1 MNILIA
7 LLISL
12 IASFSTCIGAL
23 FIFFNIKKENI
34 NKFIAFSLAFSIAVM
49 IGVSIFDL
57 LPESMVFLIKSYNY
71 YALFIF
77 LLLFLVSFFLIK
89 YINKCLEKY
98 ENNLYKLG
106 LLSMIILI
114 MHNLPEG
121 IITFISSYKDVH
133 LGIKMALAIALHNL
147 PEGICIAVPI
157 YYSTHSK
164 KSAFFKTFISGFS
177 EFIGAILAYLF
188 LAKYVN
194 DILLSLILVMVAF
207 LMITLSVE
215 QMLPQAN
222 KYNEKKYVLLGLI
235 IGFII
240 IIGSIII

>member
-77 LLLFLVSFFLIK
+77 
-89 YINKCLEKY
+89 
-98 ENNLYKLG
+98 
-106 LLSMIILI
+106 
-114 MHNLPEG
+114 
-121 IITFISSYKDVH
+121 FI
-133 LGIKMALAIALHNL
+133 AI
-147 PEGICIAVPI
+147 
-157 YYSTHSK
+157 
-164 KSAFFKTFISGFS
+164 FS
-177 EFIGAILAYLF
+177 
-188 LAKYVN
+188 
-194 DILLSLILVMVAF
+194 
-207 LMITLSVE
+207 
-215 QMLPQAN
+215 
-222 KYNEKKYVLLGLI
+222 
-235 IGFII
+235 
-240 IIGSIII
+240 